1 MNYPAHALQSKS
13 PTHCQFIFRMTCIK
27 TDVLHTEVRRNK
39 EKKADKIMND
49 LPLETKTTS
58 PLLSRKFILATLTL
72 VLTYLLVY
80 FDKISDGVYSAVV
93 IATVGAYI
101 TGNVVQ
107 KVNTRSI
114 TDNTL

>member
-1 MNYPAHALQSKS
+1 
-13 PTHCQFIFRMTCIK
+13 
-27 TDVLHTEVRRNK
+27 
-39 EKKADKIMND
+39 MND
-49 LPLETKTTS
+49 LPLETKTAS

-107 KVNTRSI
+107 KVNTKSV
-114 TDNTL
+114 TDNAL